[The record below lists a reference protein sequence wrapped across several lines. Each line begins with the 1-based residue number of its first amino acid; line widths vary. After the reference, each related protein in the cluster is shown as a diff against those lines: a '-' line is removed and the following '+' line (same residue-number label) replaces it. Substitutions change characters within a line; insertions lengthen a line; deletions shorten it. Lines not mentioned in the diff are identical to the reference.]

1 MEKCSGEI
9 SAIYLVQNFRAIG
22 LGKQLLNWC
31 LEKLKDLGYTT
42 AILWVLKENKNAISF
57 YEKQGFWH
65 DGIERK
71 IFRDIEL
78 SQIRY
83 KKALI

>member
-1 MEKCSGEI
+1 MKFLQYI
-9 SAIYLVQNFRAIG
+9 LFKTLG
-22 LGKQLLNWC
+22 LQLFNWG
-31 LEKLKDLGYTT
+31 LKKLKDLGYTT

-57 YEKQGFWH
+57 YEKHGFRH

-71 IFRDIEL
+71 IIRGIEL

-83 KKALI
+83 QKALI